1 MSSRHNNRR
10 GQVQQEDAIN
20 MVTADKA
27 MIMFFSLVV
36 AILILITVVN
46 PPVEPVPPQEKA
58 GLYVM
63 AQWDVGLPEKQESS
77 HIDKHRDKL
86 LAQAGAT
93 IKPGHSTADVDMW
106 VAYRPYQGMCEKVGY
121 PAQLQ
126 QSKTL
131 KLDEDDRGWN
141 RSDVKD
147 DINREVVTSKNET
160 LPEGRYYINVHLF
173 SSGSEAVPIK
183 TLVRITVNRGKP
195 NEKTIEKEVTF
206 TKRGEE
212 LVVLQFKI
220 DENGN
225 YVEWTEDDAGW
236 HKIATSRAYNGC

>member
-1 MSSRHNNRR
+1 MSSRHNRR
-10 GQVQQEDAIN
+10 EQVQQEDAIN

-63 AQWDVGLPEKQESS
+63 AQWDVGLPEKQASS
-77 HIDKHRDKL
+77 RIDKHRDTL
-86 LAQAGAT
+86 LAKEGAT
-93 IKPGHSTADVDMW
+93 IKPGHSTADVDLW
-106 VAYRPYQGMCEKVGY
+106 VAYRPFTGKCQVIGY

-126 QSKTL
+126 QSRSL

-147 DINREVVTSKNET
+147 DINREVATSKNET
-160 LPEGRYYINVHLF
+160 LPAGRYYVNVHLF
-173 SSGSEAVPIK
+173 SQGAEAFPLK

-195 NEKTIEKEVTF
+195 NEKTIEEEVVF
-206 TKRGEE
+206 SRRGEE
-212 LVVLQFKI
+212 MVVLQFKI
-220 DENGN
+220 DDNGN
-225 YVEWTEDDAGW
+225 YVKWTEDDEGW
-236 HKIATSRAYNGC
+236 HKIATSRAYSGC